1 MLQRHSGG
9 ETMTRARRRARLA
22 LTLLGLIIAAIG
34 LVIYLPASSD
44 SVTADQEA
52 IDASSA
58 DWADTLGYEADQSAR
73 DARFEAEQDK
83 TFGIALIGIG
93 AVVFSARW
101 AVRPEAG
108 ATVKAAPPMPVFA
121 PAAPPSPAD
130 EIAKLAALR
139 DQGVLTD
146 AEFEQRKQR
155 LLST

>member
-1 MLQRHSGG
+1 
-9 ETMTRARRRARLA
+9 MTRARRRARLA

-83 TFGIALIGIG
+83 RIAEEDKTFGMALIGIG